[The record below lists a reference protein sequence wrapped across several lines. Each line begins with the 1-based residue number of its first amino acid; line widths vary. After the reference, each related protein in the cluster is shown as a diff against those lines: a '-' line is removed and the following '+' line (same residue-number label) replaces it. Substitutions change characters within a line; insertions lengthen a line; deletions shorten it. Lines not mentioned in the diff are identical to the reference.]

1 MISMAYASESG
12 SEETRKLIKKKM
24 KTDRMLESMRAAVA
38 ADLNVMVFM
47 VILHDTDEHIR
58 ENLDFLAT
66 IAEVGI
72 NDAAVGFYMALPG
85 TQIFE
90 SLYDSGKISLDRTY
104 FRHILSSTSLWATR
118 PTPVFWPS

>member
-1 MISMAYASESG
+1 
-12 SEETRKLIKKKM
+12 M
-24 KTDRMLESMRAAVA
+24 KTDRMLESMQAAVA

-47 VILHDTDEHIR
+47 VIGFPHDTDEHIR
-58 ENLDFLAT
+58 ENLDFAT

-118 PTPVFWPS
+118 PTPVSAALADSTGSG